1 MVETKKG
8 RLNMEIDVDL
18 PLDIIESNQRRS
30 AVEEGLIRS
39 ISKGLY
45 EEGVSFKLK
54 RWISKLSNR
63 VDIPVFGISFLSDHI
78 KILRDQPKR
87 MLPAGWT
94 DRQFANIP
102 DGHIKSDL

>member
-30 AVEEGLIRS
+30 VVEEGLIRS

-45 EEGVSFKLK
+45 EEGVSFKINK
-54 RWISKLSNR
+54 
-63 VDIPVFGISFLSDHI
+63 VDF
-78 KILRDQPKR
+78 KIV
-87 MLPAGWT
+87 
-94 DRQFANIP
+94 
-102 DGHIKSDL
+102 